1 VRDDHLHPD
10 RALINGR
17 WPDIGAWIRAF
28 RAYRQPL
35 PNA

>member
-10 RALINGR
+10 QALITGR
-17 WPDIGAWIRAF
+17 CPDFGAWI